1 MSHLG
6 VEQIWRI
13 DVEELI
19 IKNRMMS
26 RKEKFIEIVKR
37 ESEVLRAHGVKEIGI
52 FGSVSRGEELEQ
64 SDYDVLVVFEEGK
77 KSFRNFVAVSDLLEN
92 GLGSPVDLVTR
103 EGLSPH
109 IGPHILKE
117 AEYVPIAS

>member
-1 MSHLG
+1 MC
-6 VEQIWRI
+6 
-13 DVEELI
+13 
-19 IKNRMMS
+19 
-26 RKEKFIEIVKR
+26 RKIRFLEVVKE

-52 FGSVSRGEELEQ
+52 FGSVGRGEDLDR

-77 KSFRNFVAVSDLLEN
+77 KSFRNFIAVSDLLEDR
-92 GLGSPVDLVTR
+92 LGSPVDLVTR

-117 AEYVPIAS
+117 TEYAPIAS